1 MTDVA
6 LEYVFYS
13 SPILSSRSR
22 SLSLSLSLSSSV
34 SHSIFV
40 SVYLS
45 FHHQDYHLR
54 SLSITYGSRS
64 YYHRIVVATP
74 AAAADR
80 PVSSWLSVFALDPL
94 QLGGL
99 LL

>member
-1 MTDVA
+1 MFSIAVQYYHRG
-6 LEYVFYS
+6 LG
-13 SPILSSRSR
+13 LSLCRSR
-22 SLSLSLSLSSSV
+22 SLPLSLTLFSCLFISL
-34 SHSIFV
+34 
-40 SVYLS
+40 LS